1 MSAARSLTV
10 VGALATLLLFTLGCE
25 VESKHPLSDKDT
37 TTPDLRLLGDWN
49 QINQDS
55 NETENVWRVVKHPK
69 SDWVLMAFMTDQPYD
84 EPYDTLFT
92 TEIQGKKYGSW
103 GGRDPETGET
113 HYLVCRYEM
122 PDEDT
127 LHVHFLTKDAIRK
140 AILDNELS
148 GQIQIVTE
156 LKKALHKEEVS
167 VTAET
172 PELRTFIEKHADA
185 CYAADAK
192 PSMVLKRKE

>member
-1 MSAARSLTV
+1 MCAARLFASV
-10 VGALATLLLFTLGCE
+10 VASATLLLVSLGCD
-25 VESKHPLSDKDT
+25 VESKHPLSDQKT
-37 TTPDLRLLGDWN
+37 TKPDLRLLGDWD

-84 EPYDTLFT
+84 EPYDILFT
-92 TEIQGKKYGSW
+92 TEIDSKKYVSW

-122 PDEDT
+122 PDDDT
-127 LHVHFLTKDAIRK
+127 IHVHFLAKDAIRK
-140 AILDNELS
+140 AIVDNELS
-148 GQIQIVTE
+148 GRIQIITE

-167 VTAET
+167 ITAET
-172 PELRTFIEKHADA
+172 PELRAFIQKHADT
-185 CYAADAK
+185 CYTSDAK
-192 PSMVLKRKE
+192 PSMVLKRKK